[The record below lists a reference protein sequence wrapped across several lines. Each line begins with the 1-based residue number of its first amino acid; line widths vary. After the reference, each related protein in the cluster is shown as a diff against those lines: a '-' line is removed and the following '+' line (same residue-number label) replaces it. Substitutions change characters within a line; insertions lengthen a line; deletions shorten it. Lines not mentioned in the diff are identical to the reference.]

1 MMNSKTMI
9 FRALLGTALEDA
21 TRPHDGL
28 KTLTPPTWV
37 GTGVVRNGVRESG
50 KWVLRYRT
58 ETVTPE
64 EGDAYNVYTV
74 YTEFMKT
81 GFKLIIR

>member
-1 MMNSKTMI
+1 MARSEHLH
-9 FRALLGTALEDA
+9 FR
-21 TRPHDGL
+21 RPAASSACVPQNMQNRG
-28 KTLTPPTWV
+28 V

-50 KWVLRYRT
+50 KWVLCYRT

-81 GFKLIIR
+81 GFKISIR

>member
-1 MMNSKTMI
+1 MARSEHLH
-9 FRALLGTALEDA
+9 FR
-21 TRPHDGL
+21 RPVVSSACVPQNVQNRGD
-28 KTLTPPTWV
+28 
-37 GTGVVRNGVRESG
+37 TGVVRNGVRESG

-58 ETVTPE
+58 EKVTPE

-81 GFKLIIR
+81 GFKISIR